1 MEIRSAA
8 LIGAGAVGA
17 FFIRGL
23 SEKLGDN
30 FCIIA
35 EGERAQKVHA
45 VLVDL
50 DHSYEEYV
58 GIQDSMEFDVLTRR
72 IR

>member
-1 MEIRSAA
+1 MKKRRIFPLILLLSLVMSMSAPAA
-8 LIGAGAVGA
+8 LALEVPQLNGQA
-17 FFIRGL
+17 
-23 SEKLGDN
+23 
-30 FCIIA
+30 
-35 EGERAQKVHA
+35 A

-58 GIQDSMEFDVLTRR
+58 GIQDSMEFDVLTRS